1 MAASELRV
9 APQNRHQNLIMSKSS
24 HDTISSDLVKQLS
37 INVAVLL
44 LLLLLHSVDMKT
56 GGKVKAGDD

>member
-44 LLLLLHSVDMKT
+44 LLLLHSVDMKT